1 MDRFQEMQTFVRV
14 VEAGSLT
21 AAADRLNIAKSAVSR
36 RLAEL
41 ESRLGVQLLNRST
54 RRLNLT
60 ESGRHYYER
69 CQRILAELEET
80 EQLVTSEHSG
90 LRGTIRIAAPLS
102 FGLLHLSPALNEFL
116 ARHPELSLDL
126 DLDDRTVNMMVEGV
140 DLAIRIGRLNDS
152 TLVAR
157 RLAPIRTLVCA
168 SPAYLEKH
176 GTPEHPAQLSEHQGL
191 SYSNIPEGQFWQ
203 FQQPDGSWLT
213 AHPRIRMRADN
224 GDILLQAAIDGLGIA
239 ISPSFIAFK
248 AVAQGLLQPL
258 LQDFPRHEEA
268 AYAIYPAQ
276 QHLPRR
282 VRVLID
288 FLAERFGDRPY
299 WDISA

>member
-1 MDRFQEMQTFVRV
+1 MDRFQEMLTFVRV

-21 AAADRLNIAKSAVSR
+21 AAADRLTIAKSAVSR

-41 ESRLGVQLLNRST
+41 ESRLGVQLLARTT

-69 CQRILAELEET
+69 CQRILAELDET

-116 ARHPELSLDL
+116 ALHPELSLDL
-126 DLDDRTVNMMVEGV
+126 DLNDRTVNMMAEGV

-176 GTPEHPAQLSEHQGL
+176 GTPEHPAQLSGHQGL

-213 AHPRIRMRADN
+213 VHPQIRMRANN

-258 LQDFPRHEEA
+258 LHDFPRHEEA

-288 FLAERFGDRPY
+288 FLVERFGDRPY
-299 WDISA
+299 WDHPV